1 MTDEELIERIKVHGE
16 AATQADL
23 LFTVAKAMMAA
34 TPEEKPVLVHAGD
47 AYIDIYLADTPC
59 KYSGLLKVRGHEV
72 ATTKYYPSREKVWDS
87 LLTSF
92 YLEQNNEFNKLESVI
107 RDNEKARQKPAEN
120 IVDRARSRP
129 CEWVFG
135 SKNEGMLVISIE
147 LDWCKGPYEVVR
159 MRGKLKHGFLVREF
173 STLKELQ
180 AILADY
186 TGTEFKAM
194 VSLPA
199 IVGELRMKAELIT
212 GHAFPSYCRDGFL
225 NALVFT
231 ENADV

>member
-1 MTDEELIERIKVHGE
+1 MTDEELIEKIKEHGE
-16 AATQADL
+16 AYTQAEL
-23 LFTVAKAMMAA
+23 LLNVAKTLIAS

-72 ATTKYYPSREKVWDS
+72 STTKYYPSREKAWDS

-92 YLEQNNEFNKLESVI
+92 YLAHNNEFKKLESAVM
-107 RDNEKARQKPAEN
+107 DNWQARQKPDEN
-120 IVDRARSRP
+120 AVDKARSRP
-129 CEWVFG
+129 CEWVF
-135 SKNEGMLVISIE
+135 SSEKEGMLVISIE

-173 STLKELQ
+173 GTMKELQ
-180 AILADY
+180 AILDDY
-186 TGTEFKAM
+186 TGTEFRPM

-199 IVGELRMKAELIT
+199 IVGELQLKAQLIT
-212 GHAFPSYCRDGFL
+212 GHAFPECCRDGFL

-231 ENADV
+231 EKADV

>member
-1 MTDEELIERIKVHGE
+1 MSIVVKWYTALPMQKDWSAQQGKHMIPVYSNLGVCADFSPERARCNQVVE
-16 AATQADL
+16 
-23 LFTVAKAMMAA
+23 VN
-34 TPEEKPVLVHAGD
+34 P
-47 AYIDIYLADTPC
+47 
-59 KYSGLLKVRGHEV
+59 SGLCDLEV
-72 ATTKYYPSREKVWDS
+72 ISDENAVD
-87 LLTSF
+87 
-92 YLEQNNEFNKLESVI
+92 
-107 RDNEKARQKPAEN
+107 KARNK
-120 IVDRARSRP
+120 P

-135 SKNEGMLVISIE
+135 SKNEGMLIISIE

-186 TGTEFKAM
+186 TGTEFKSM

-199 IVGELRMKAELIT
+199 IVGELRLKAELIT

>member
-1 MTDEELIERIKVHGE
+1 MTDEELIGRIKVHGE

-23 LFTVAKAMMAA
+23 LFTVAKSMMAA

-59 KYSGLLKVRGHEV
+59 KYSGLLKVRGREI
-72 ATTKYYPSREKVWDS
+72 ATTKYYPSRDKVLDS
-87 LLTSF
+87 LLASF
-92 YLEQNNEFNKLESVI
+92 YIEQNNEFRKLESVI
-107 RDNEKARQKPAEN
+107 RDNEKARQKPAGN
-120 IVDRARSRP
+120 IGDKDRSKP

-147 LDWCKGPYEVVR
+147 LDWCKNPYEVVK

-173 STLKELQ
+173 STMKELQ

-186 TGTEFKAM
+186 TGTEFRSM

-199 IVGELRMKAELIT
+199 IVGDLHLKAELIT